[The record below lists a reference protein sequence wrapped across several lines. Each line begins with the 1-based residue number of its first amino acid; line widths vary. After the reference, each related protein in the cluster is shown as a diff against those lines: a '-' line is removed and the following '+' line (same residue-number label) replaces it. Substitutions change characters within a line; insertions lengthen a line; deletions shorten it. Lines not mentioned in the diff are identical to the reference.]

1 MLSMNSGVIGS
12 VWISIA
18 MACTVISLVLS
29 LRAKVPKN
37 YPRVENVLGV
47 TYPRNTCV
55 AHTSGAAP
63 GGRGGS
69 RDVKFLSIS
78 FCDFLTLTRELI
90 VCA

>member
-69 RDVKFLSIS
+69 LMSS
-78 FCDFLTLTRELI
+78 FCQYLFVTF
-90 VCA
+90 